1 MRVVSDEEY
10 QFVMDRLQAMEGIEI
25 SSRIAL
31 EDAATLIGGVRLASD
46 ASLAIVSVL
55 RSHANSWPDYVPP
68 TDPDPDPGPD
78 PTTPTIYNDHQ
89 YITASR
95 SNFEIIRNIDWAAL
109 RSSYEGRD
117 IPDQIAWAAIVQGEA
132 TLSKFKINSNS
143 GGIGAFGGDDR
154 LTLREFEIWNCG
166 GPQWMQGNG
175 LYHLYPQGYLDME
188 EGFFGAV
195 GEGLKNGNP
204 IHNHAG
210 QRQSRMTL
218 LRMKNIV
225 YRNGRDIL
233 IDEFDRW
240 EMDNVDTDAYS
251 IDVGY
256 QSSYANG
263 VFIAKNL
270 KAPQLKFRL
279 PLQEVWLEG
288 INGIQHFNWAGGPG
302 FDPMNPASWAFCP
315 KVTIDGQ
322 AIKG

>member
-1 MRVVSDEEY
+1 MPRIVSDEQY
-10 QFVMDRLQAMEGIEI
+10 QQFLEGLNLSREGNRLVDSSLVHIVETAVDSRTTVQSQDVVLNGMQMAME
-25 SSRIAL
+25 
-31 EDAATLIGGVRLASD
+31 D
-46 ASLAIVSVL
+46 
-55 RSHANSWPDYVPP
+55 WPEYVPP
-68 TDPDPDPGPD
+68 VDPEEPTDPTD
-78 PTTPTIYNDHQ
+78 PTIYQDHQ
-89 YITASR
+89 YITSDR
-95 SNFEIIRNIDWAAL
+95 SNFEIVREIDWDAL

-117 IPDQIAWAAIVQGEA
+117 IPDQIAWAAIVQGEV

-166 GPQWMQGNG
+166 GPEWMDGNG
-175 LYHLYPQGYLDME
+175 LYHLYLQGWLDME
-188 EGFFGAV
+188 DGYFGAV

-225 YRNGRDIL
+225 YRNGQDIL

-256 QSSYANG
+256 QSSLPNG
-263 VFIAKNL
+263 VFIAHDL

-279 PLQEVWLEG
+279 PLEEVFLTG
-288 INGIQHFNWAGGPG
+288 IDGIRHFNWRGGPG
-302 FDPMNPASWAFCP
+302 FDPTNPNSWAFCP
-315 KVTIDGQ
+315 KVTIDGTR
-322 AIKG
+322 IK